1 MFAPGLATIQG
12 AVTLPVR
19 RRFRDPGPGKSRENK
34 APGLILPL
42 AVKING
48 TAFESSAPDQESSW
62 RRGIGPCVFPLRG
75 LGIEGAETEPLDD
88 RSLIRSLEKFQ
99 RNAAIQDLARPQ
111 PAGALTPGSIRE
123 RKEAVGAPLA
133 FKKIKLLCLRV
144 CGFDNSMAHIDLRI
158 GLLRNRVQSHVIQGN
173 LNLDSGL

>member
-1 MFAPGLATIQG
+1 MFAPGLAAIQG

-19 RRFRDPGPGKSRENK
+19 RRFADPGPGMSGENK

-48 TAFESSAPDQESSW
+48 TAFESSAPDQESSR
-62 RRGIGPCVFPLRG
+62 RRGIGPGVFPLRT

-88 RSLIRSLEKFQ
+88 GSLIRPLEEFE

-133 FKKIKLLCLRV
+133 FKKVKLLCLRV
-144 CGFDNSMAHIDLRI
+144 CGFDNYMAHIDLRI
-158 GLLRNRVQSHVIQGN
+158 GLPRNCVQSHVIQGN